1 MMYNYVLLL
10 LVESEVGGRLD
21 FRKKIAPSNGNRCI
35 NFEIQTEGVYLDLI
49 NRKLF
54 IAFTL

>member
-1 MMYNYVLLL
+1 MMYVLLL

-49 NRKLF
+49 KIVNYL
-54 IAFTL
+54 